1 MATAYVVTPFLE
13 LRRSAQS
20 NNYTMTAAWQEV
32 YAESAESAFIFG
44 GSNINLTNM
53 EAGDVVDVRVRY
65 RLQLG
70 GTDVNE
76 DLMTYNGVQPASNKI
91 AHVGVNCT
99 VYGVDISMRQTAG
112 TLRSLY
118 CEFYDAK
125 RRGI

>member
-13 LRRSAQS
+13 LRRSGQS
-20 NNYTMTAAWQEV
+20 DDYIMTAAWQEV
-32 YAESAESAFIFG
+32 YAESALAAFIFG
-44 GSNINLTNM
+44 GANINLTNM
-53 EAGDVVDVRVRY
+53 EAGDTVEVRVRY
-65 RLQLG
+65 KLQLG
-70 GTDVNE
+70 GADVNE
-76 DLMTYNGVQPASNKI
+76 DVFTYNGAQPANNKI

-99 VYGVDISMRQTAG
+99 VYGVDIYMRQVAG